1 MQSIEQDISVQCVVA
16 ILKASAI
23 FEQDVAF
30 KAKLGRPGGSLTCV
44 VRLRCALRDDGIGAL
59 TESVCQQKFK
69 LASLVAAAREAGAI
83 VALYPEARSIEML
96 GKPFQWF

>member
-1 MQSIEQDISVQCVVA
+1 
-16 ILKASAI
+16 
-23 FEQDVAF
+23 
-30 KAKLGRPGGSLTCV
+30 
-44 VRLRCALRDDGIGAL
+44 LRDDGIGAL